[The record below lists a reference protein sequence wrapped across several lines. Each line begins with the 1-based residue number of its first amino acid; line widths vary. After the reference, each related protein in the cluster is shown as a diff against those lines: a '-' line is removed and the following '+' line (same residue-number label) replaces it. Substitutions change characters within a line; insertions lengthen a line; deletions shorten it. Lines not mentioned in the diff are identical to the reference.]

1 MYGCGESVAQQV
13 IYSDVFG
20 FFSRWRCCLG
30 LLAWGRLL
38 WLMSLQSMLGT
49 TWWKSMPGEKLQRMM
64 TISPNASF
72 LLWTLVLLP
81 VLWQWRSQRGRVP
94 ETHRHGNS
102 NEVGFRIQREA
113 ELPHHWRNRR
123 SSFGTFKSQKL
134 NESSIKITTTTT
146 FYEINIHFSKSFLFC
161 LLLFWQA
168 AINILLATL
177 NRKDG
182 HGGEAG
188 AETAKKKKKKES
200 ILLRPIICIC
210 NDL

>member
-13 IYSDVFG
+13 IYSVFG

-94 ETHRHGNS
+94 ETHRRGNS

-134 NESSIKITTTTT
+134 NESSFKITTTTT
-146 FYEINIHFSKSFLFC
+146 FYEINIHFSKFFILPSP
-161 LLLFWQA
+161 LLTGCYQHPVSNAEQERRTRRWS
-168 AINILLATL
+168 
-177 NRKDG
+177 RSRDG
-182 HGGEAG
+182 
-188 AETAKKKKKKES
+188 KKEKEERVHPAPTNH
-200 ILLRPIICIC
+200 LHL
-210 NDL
+210 